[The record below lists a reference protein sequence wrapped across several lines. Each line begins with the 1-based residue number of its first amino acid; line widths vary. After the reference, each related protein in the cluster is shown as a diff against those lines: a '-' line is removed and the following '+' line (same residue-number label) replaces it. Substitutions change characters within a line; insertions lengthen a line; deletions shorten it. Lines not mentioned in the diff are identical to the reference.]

1 MIKMFLHN
9 LKYNF
14 KILTHNKPLLFWNF
28 IFIIAMSIFFRLTF
42 SNVYNTETFSTL
54 NVAVIKNDEY
64 QKDQYFSHVISKLEK
79 INLDSSTI
87 DTEKDTTNPQ
97 KLLQISYV
105 NTVKEADD
113 LLENKQVIGTI
124 EIKNLQPILKFKS
137 TGIRETILKKI
148 IEELLDKRTLYNNLL
163 SEIRPQITQQIKQSI
178 KNPNKVDFKQIESQ
192 ITQQIDQSINSKIK
206 ELNQNIL
213 SFNSVSSKKL
223 DYTIIEYFTLIAMS
237 CFSSAYFSIFLISSI
252 LANMSEHGKRISV
265 SPVKKRTL
273 VLSSMLSAFITHLIL
288 LCLIFSFNIFILKV
302 DYGQNLPEIIFISI
316 LGSIAGISF
325 GLLIGSLI
333 KTSYEIKINLTTF
346 FQLFCC
352 FLSGMMGPSIKY
364 LVDTNFPLINHLNP
378 ANMIVDGLYSLQIYD
393 NLNRYNFNII
403 SLILFSAFCLIISVI
418 IIRKQKYAQL

>member
-1 MIKMFLHN
+1 MFLHN

-54 NVAVIKNDEY
+54 NVAVVKNDEY

-79 INLDSSTI
+79 TNLDSSTI
-87 DTEKDTTNPQ
+87 NSEKDTTNSQ

-105 NTVKEADD
+105 NTVKEADA

-148 IEELLDKRTLYNNLL
+148 IEELLDKRTIFNNLL
-163 SEIRPQITQQIKQSI
+163 SEIQPQITQQIKQSI

-192 ITQQIDQSINSKIK
+192 INQSIGSKIK
-206 ELNQNIL
+206 ELNQNTL

-265 SPVKKRTL
+265 SPAKKRTL
-273 VLSSMLSAFITHLIL
+273 ILSSMLSAFITHLIL

-302 DYGQNLPEIIFISI
+302 NYGQNLPEIILISI

-418 IIRKQKYAQL
+418 VIRKQKYAQL

>member
-1 MIKMFLHN
+1 MFLHN

-14 KILTHNKPLLFWNF
+14 KILTHNKHLLFWNF

-54 NVAVIKNDEY
+54 NIAVVKNDEY
-64 QKDQYFSHVISKLEK
+64 QKDQYFSHAISNLEK
-79 INLDSSTI
+79 TNLSGSTI
-87 DTEKDTTNPQ
+87 DSEKDTTNPQ

-105 NTVKEADD
+105 NTTKEADA

-163 SEIRPQITQQIKQSI
+163 SEIQPQITQQIKQSI

-192 ITQQIDQSINSKIK
+192 INQSINSKIK
-206 ELNQNIL
+206 ELNQNPL

-418 IIRKQKYAQL
+418 VIRKQKYAQL

>member
-1 MIKMFLHN
+1 MFLHN

-79 INLDSSTI
+79 TNLGGSTI
-87 DTEKDTTNPQ
+87 DSEKDTTNSQ

-105 NTVKEADD
+105 NTVKEADA

-148 IEELLDKRTLYNNLL
+148 IEELLDKRTIFNNLL
-163 SEIRPQITQQIKQSI
+163 SEIQPQITQQIKQSI
-178 KNPNKVDFKQIESQ
+178 KNPNKVDYKQIESQ

-213 SFNSVSSKKL
+213 SFNSIFSKKL

-252 LANMSEHGKRISV
+252 LANMSEHG
-265 SPVKKRTL
+265 KRTL

-418 IIRKQKYAQL
+418 VIRKQKYAQL

>member
-1 MIKMFLHN
+1 MFLHN

-54 NVAVIKNDEY
+54 NIAVVKNDEY
-64 QKDQYFSHVISKLEK
+64 QKDQYFSHAISNLEK
-79 INLDSSTI
+79 TNFSGSTI
-87 DTEKDTTNPQ
+87 DSEKDTTNPQ

-105 NTVKEADD
+105 NTTKEADA

-163 SEIRPQITQQIKQSI
+163 SEIQPQITQQIKQSI

-192 ITQQIDQSINSKIK
+192 INQSINSKIK
-206 ELNQNIL
+206 ELNQNPL

-265 SPVKKRTL
+265 SPAKKRTL

-288 LCLIFSFNIFILKV
+288 LCLIFSFNIFILKI

-403 SLILFSAFCLIISVI
+403 SLTLFSAFCLIISVI
-418 IIRKQKYAQL
+418 VIRKQKYAQL

>member
-1 MIKMFLHN
+1 MFLHN

-54 NVAVIKNDEY
+54 NIAVVKNDEY
-64 QKDQYFSHVISKLEK
+64 QKDQYFSHAISNLEK
-79 INLDSSTI
+79 TNLSGSTI
-87 DTEKDTTNPQ
+87 DSEKDTTNPQ

-105 NTVKEADD
+105 NTTKEADA

-163 SEIRPQITQQIKQSI
+163 SEIQPQITQQIKQSI

-192 ITQQIDQSINSKIK
+192 INQSINSKIK

-213 SFNSVSSKKL
+213 SFNSIFSKKL

-403 SLILFSAFCLIISVI
+403 SLTLFSAFCLIISVI
-418 IIRKQKYAQL
+418 VIRKQKYAQL

>member
-1 MIKMFLHN
+1 MFLHN

-79 INLDSSTI
+79 TNLGSSTI
-87 DTEKDTTNPQ
+87 DSEKDTTNSQ

-105 NTVKEADD
+105 NTVKEADA

-213 SFNSVSSKKL
+213 SFNSIFSKKL

-265 SPVKKRTL
+265 SPARKRTL

-288 LCLIFSFNIFILKV
+288 LCLIFSFNIFMLKV

-418 IIRKQKYAQL
+418 VIRKQKYTQL

>member
-1 MIKMFLHN
+1 
-9 LKYNF
+9 
-14 KILTHNKPLLFWNF
+14 
-28 IFIIAMSIFFRLTF
+28 
-42 SNVYNTETFSTL
+42 
-54 NVAVIKNDEY
+54 
-64 QKDQYFSHVISKLEK
+64 
-79 INLDSSTI
+79 
-87 DTEKDTTNPQ
+87 
-97 KLLQISYV
+97 
-105 NTVKEADD
+105 
-113 LLENKQVIGTI
+113 
-124 EIKNLQPILKFKS
+124 
-137 TGIRETILKKI
+137 
-148 IEELLDKRTLYNNLL
+148 
-163 SEIRPQITQQIKQSI
+163 
-178 KNPNKVDFKQIESQ
+178 
-192 ITQQIDQSINSKIK
+192 
-206 ELNQNIL
+206 
-213 SFNSVSSKKL
+213 
-223 DYTIIEYFTLIAMS
+223 MS

-265 SPVKKRTL
+265 SPAKKRTL

-288 LCLIFSFNIFILKV
+288 LCLIFSFNIFILKI

-325 GLLIGSLI
+325 GLLVGSLI

-418 IIRKQKYAQL
+418 VIRKQKYAQL

>member
-1 MIKMFLHN
+1 MFLHN

-54 NVAVIKNDEY
+54 NIAVVKNDEY
-64 QKDQYFSHVISKLEK
+64 QKDQYFSHAISNLEK
-79 INLDSSTI
+79 TNLSGSTI
-87 DTEKDTTNPQ
+87 DSEKDTTNPQ

-105 NTVKEADD
+105 NTTKEADA

-163 SEIRPQITQQIKQSI
+163 SEIQPQITQQIKQSI

-192 ITQQIDQSINSKIK
+192 INQSINSKIK
-206 ELNQNIL
+206 ELNQNPL

-252 LANMSEHGKRISV
+252 LANMSEHGKHISV

-418 IIRKQKYAQL
+418 VIRKQKYAQL

>member
-1 MIKMFLHN
+1 MFLHN

-54 NVAVIKNDEY
+54 NIAVVKNDEY
-64 QKDQYFSHVISKLEK
+64 QKDQYFSHAISNLEK
-79 INLDSSTI
+79 TNLSGSTI
-87 DTEKDTTNPQ
+87 DSEKDTTNPQ

-105 NTVKEADD
+105 NTTKEADA

-163 SEIRPQITQQIKQSI
+163 SEIQPQITQQIKQSI

-192 ITQQIDQSINSKIK
+192 INQSINSKIK

-213 SFNSVSSKKL
+213 SFNSIFSKKL

-418 IIRKQKYAQL
+418 VIRKQKYAQL

>member
-1 MIKMFLHN
+1 MFLHN

-79 INLDSSTI
+79 INLGSSTI

-105 NTVKEADD
+105 NTVKEADA

-163 SEIRPQITQQIKQSI
+163 SEIRPQITQQI
-178 KNPNKVDFKQIESQ
+178 
-192 ITQQIDQSINSKIK
+192 DQSINSKIK

-213 SFNSVSSKKL
+213 SFNSIFSKKL

-418 IIRKQKYAQL
+418 VIRKQKYAQL

>member
-1 MIKMFLHN
+1 MFLHN

-54 NVAVIKNDEY
+54 NIAVVKNDEY
-64 QKDQYFSHVISKLEK
+64 QKDQYFSHAISNLEK
-79 INLDSSTI
+79 TNLSGSTI
-87 DTEKDTTNPQ
+87 DSEKDTTNPQ

-105 NTVKEADD
+105 NTVKEADA

-148 IEELLDKRTLYNNLL
+148 IEELLDKRALYNNLL
-163 SEIRPQITQQIKQSI
+163 SEIQPQITQQIKQSI
-178 KNPNKVDFKQIESQ
+178 KNPNKVDFKQI
-192 ITQQIDQSINSKIK
+192 QQIDQSIDSKIK
-206 ELNQNIL
+206 ELNQNPL

-223 DYTIIEYFTLIAMS
+223 DYTIIQYFTLIAIS

-265 SPVKKRTL
+265 SPAKKRTL
-273 VLSSMLSAFITHLIL
+273 VLSSMLSAFITHIIL

-403 SLILFSAFCLIISVI
+403 SLTLFSAFCLIISVI
-418 IIRKQKYAQL
+418 VIRKQKYAQL

>member
-1 MIKMFLHN
+1 M
-9 LKYNF
+9 
-14 KILTHNKPLLFWNF
+14 
-28 IFIIAMSIFFRLTF
+28 
-42 SNVYNTETFSTL
+42 
-54 NVAVIKNDEY
+54 
-64 QKDQYFSHVISKLEK
+64 
-79 INLDSSTI
+79 
-87 DTEKDTTNPQ
+87 
-97 KLLQISYV
+97 
-105 NTVKEADD
+105 
-113 LLENKQVIGTI
+113 ENKQVIGTI

-213 SFNSVSSKKL
+213 SFNSIFSKKL

-273 VLSSMLSAFITHLIL
+273 VLSSMLSTFITHLIL

-403 SLILFSAFCLIISVI
+403 SLILFSAFCLIISI
-418 IIRKQKYAQL
+418 IVIRKQKYAQL

>member
-1 MIKMFLHN
+1 MFLHN

-54 NVAVIKNDEY
+54 NIAVVKNDEY
-64 QKDQYFSHVISKLEK
+64 QKDQYFSHAISNLEK
-79 INLDSSTI
+79 TNFSGSTI
-87 DTEKDTTNPQ
+87 DSEKDTTNPQ

-105 NTVKEADD
+105 NTVKEADA

-163 SEIRPQITQQIKQSI
+163 SEIQPQITQQIKQSI

-192 ITQQIDQSINSKIK
+192 INQSINSKIK
-206 ELNQNIL
+206 ELNQNPL

-265 SPVKKRTL
+265 SPAKKRTL

-288 LCLIFSFNIFILKV
+288 LCLIFSFNIFILKI

-403 SLILFSAFCLIISVI
+403 SLTLFSAFCLIISVI
-418 IIRKQKYAQL
+418 VIRKQKYAQL

>member
-1 MIKMFLHN
+1 MFLHN

-54 NVAVIKNDEY
+54 NIAVVKNDEY

-79 INLDSSTI
+79 TNLSGSTI
-87 DTEKDTTNPQ
+87 DFEKDMPG
-97 KLLQISYV
+97 IE
-105 NTVKEADD
+105 KE
-113 LLENKQVIGTI
+113 VIRI

-148 IEELLDKRTLYNNLL
+148 IEELLDKRTIFNNLL
-163 SEIRPQITQQIKQSI
+163 SEIQPQITQQIKQSI

-192 ITQQIDQSINSKIK
+192 IIQQIDQSIDSKIK
-206 ELNQNIL
+206 ELNQNTL
-213 SFNSVSSKKL
+213 FFNSVSSKKL

-265 SPVKKRTL
+265 SPAKKRTL

-418 IIRKQKYAQL
+418 VIRKQKYAQL